1 MAQVFS
7 VVYSRFNFNMKKF
20 FISGIVVMLLLFAMS
35 FSAQAQNKSKAQRT
49 SGAAAAYGNSVPFKS
64 HVRKNK
70 QKKRQALK
78 SAKRKKLRDSREP
91 YRRGIPI

>member
-1 MAQVFS
+1 MKRFLTIGIIASILIIGFNASSFAQTKG
-7 VVYSRFNFNMKKF
+7 R
-20 FISGIVVMLLLFAMS
+20 G
-35 FSAQAQNKSKAQRT
+35 KAQRT

-64 HVRKNK
+64 HVKKNK
-70 QKKRQALK
+70 KSKRQALK